1 MKYLLLKD
9 RRRRILYYYYESS
22 RNVLQSI
29 VQNLSLSTIIRIEA
43 YRTLITRPRDS
54 SIARLRNRCTLTNR
68 SRGIY
73 RKFGLSRLIFR
84 KLAWEGKLIGVIKSN

>member
-9 RRRRILYYYYESS
+9 RRRRILYYYYENA
-22 RNVLQSI
+22 RVVLQSI
-29 VQNLSLSTIIRIEA
+29 VQNLSLSSIIRIEA
-43 YRTLITRPRDS
+43 YRTLISLPRDS
-54 SIARLRNRCTLTNR
+54 SITRFRNRCTLTGR

-84 KLAWEGKLIGVIKSN
+84 KLAWEGKLVGVKKSS

>member
-9 RRRRILYYYYESS
+9 RRRRVRYHYYENS

-43 YRTLITRPRDS
+43 YRTLIGLPRDS
-54 SIARLRNRCTLTNR
+54 SVTRLRNRCTLTGR
-68 SRGIY
+68 ARGIY
-73 RKFGLSRLIFR
+73 RKFGLSRIIFR
-84 KLAWEGKLIGVIKSN
+84 KLA